1 MRSMLCYGKKS
12 ACDAQISGLWR
23 TPAQARLKL
32 SPPPSPLK
40 SKAIAQ
46 KKYEKHRSRTKQAG
60 EKGSG
65 NA

>member
-1 MRSMLCYGKKS
+1 MARNQLVTHKFLDYEELQHKP
-12 ACDAQISGLWR
+12 GLSS
-23 TPAQARLKL
+23 P
-32 SPPPSPLK
+32 PPPSPLK